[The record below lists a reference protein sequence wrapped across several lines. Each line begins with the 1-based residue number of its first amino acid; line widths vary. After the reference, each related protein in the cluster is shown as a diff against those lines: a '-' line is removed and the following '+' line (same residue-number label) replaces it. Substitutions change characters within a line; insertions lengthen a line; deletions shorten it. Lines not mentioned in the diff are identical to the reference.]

1 MEPAAKTRKSLQF
14 PSTITLLAIV
24 ILFVA
29 VLSYVVPA
37 GLYDRAVDAV
47 SGKTVVVPGSYHRV
61 NPSYV
66 SYGTLFSVF
75 YNAIVK
81 AASLIAFVFVC
92 GGAFGIITDT
102 GAISSGLNRLIG
114 KLGKNEGW
122 FIAIVMLMFC
132 VGGASYGM
140 AEETIPF
147 VAMMVAIAIKMGFD
161 PIVGVSMVIIGVYC
175 GYSGGAL
182 NPFNTGIAQAISE
195 LPTFSGIGLRIVLS
209 IGALIIAIHH
219 VTSYG
224 KQYKKKV
231 ASGEIAPSFEDNA
244 ADPALT
250 GEIRDMTSADKIIL
264 GILFLTIGVLV
275 FGVLKYQWYFEEMA
289 ALFTTMGIAVGMI
302 HFKGNFNSTMN
313 AFMEGAK
320 GMAGTVL
327 VVAMS
332 RGVLLMMESGG
343 IMDTFIYWLSIP
355 LAQLNSVLSA
365 WGMYIA
371 QGFVNFLIPSSSG
384 QAAAVMPIF
393 KSLADLSGI
402 TRQTAVLAYQCG
414 DGFWNMITPAH
425 ATTMACIGIGG
436 ISFGKWFKYVIPLI
450 LKWSVWIFAVL
461 AYAVVTGYGPF

>member
-1 MEPAAKTRKSLQF
+1 M
-14 PSTITLLAIV
+14 
-24 ILFVA
+24 
-29 VLSYVVPA
+29 
-37 GLYDRAVDAV
+37 

-264 GILFLTIGVLV
+264 GSFLHRVLV
-275 FGVLKYQWYFEEMA
+275 FGVLVSGLRNGSPVYDNGHCVDDPFQ
-289 ALFTTMGIAVGMI
+289 GI
-302 HFKGNFNSTMN
+302 STYDES
-313 AFMEGAK
+313 FMEGAK
-320 GMAGTVL
+320 GMAGTVWSL
-327 VVAMS
+327 
-332 RGVLLMMESGG
+332 RPGRFNDGEWRDHGHLYLLA
-343 IMDTFIYWLSIP
+343 FIP
-355 LAQLNSVLSA
+355 AQLNSIIT
-365 WGMYIA
+365 WGI
-371 QGFVNFLIPSSSG
+371 I
-384 QAAAVMPIF
+384 
-393 KSLADLSGI
+393 
-402 TRQTAVLAYQCG
+402 
-414 DGFWNMITPAH
+414 
-425 ATTMACIGIGG
+425 
-436 ISFGKWFKYVIPLI
+436 
-450 LKWSVWIFAVL
+450 
-461 AYAVVTGYGPF
+461 